1 MPATVP
7 PNRDVTCYHCGARI
21 SVPVKAMSLAC
32 RECQRRLTLEDL
44 RIVATHPGRELMTC
58 GTIVI
63 EPTARLNIQR
73 VVAENILVRGRV
85 TAQVVARGLIE
96 IAREGVV
103 EGDVEAQR
111 VIIREGG
118 VLRGGCRIVAPPVPA
133 AASPQ
138 PGMAGPLPPPPSV
151 LTRPRLDV

>member
-7 PNRDVTCYHCGARI
+7 TNRNVTCYHCGARI
-21 SVPVKAMSLAC
+21 SVPAKAMSLAC

-58 GTIVI
+58 GTLVI

-118 VLRGGCRIVAPPVPA
+118 VLRGGCRIVPPPAPVVA
-133 AASPQ
+133 AA
-138 PGMAGPLPPPPSV
+138 AAPLPPPPSV
-151 LTRPRLDV
+151 LTRPRLDP